1 MKKNIYNGKTNKNIL
16 IKIKTFEN
24 EITKNDML
32 KRGNTIALILQSN
45 GKSHNNLND

>member
-1 MKKNIYNGKTNKNIL
+1 MIKL

-32 KRGNTIALILQSN
+32 KQGNTIALILQSN
-45 GKSHNNLND
+45 GKSNNNLNDQQNESINYIE